1 MNVYDFNVKD
11 GAGEDVSLKR
21 YEGQVL
27 LIVNT
32 ASKWGF
38 TPQLDGLEE
47 LFEAYGPDKFH
58 VLAFPCNQFANQEPG
73 TQDEIKTFCQ
83 VNFGIEFPIFQKID
97 VNGENADPLYV
108 YLRENTKSF
117 LGNRIKWN
125 FTKFL
130 VDSRGVPVKRYA
142 PKVEPKDLVKDI
154 EALLK

>member
-1 MNVYDFNVKD
+1 MSIYDFNVND
-11 GAGEDVSLKR
+11 GSGEEVSLKK

-73 TQDEIKTFCQ
+73 SQNEIKTFCEI
-83 VNFGIEFPIFQKID
+83 NFGIQFPIFEKID
-97 VNGENADPLYV
+97 VNGENAHPLYV
-108 YLRENTKSF
+108 YLRENTRSF
-117 LGNRIKWN
+117 LSNKIKWN

-130 VDSRGVPVKRYA
+130 VDKNGIPVKRFA
-142 PKVEPKDLVKDI
+142 PNVEPKDIAKDI
-154 EALLK
+154 EALLV